1 MDLYYQYD
9 ENLSNN
15 EFFKKL
21 QSEHKIIVDTAP
33 LENWIVC
40 IPRSTTLQLQ
50 KENLA
55 DPNFILAHI
64 LIPNDE
70 LPKTHFTNLLGH
82 DIHMENQKLVTNNG
96 LESIV
101 LFEEV
106 FYTKTFMKYKV
117 WCMECPLYGDRLPTT
132 SGIFIVRDLR
142 DAIELMWNETQSKII
157 FRKIDNACTTFKDQ
171 HKKNDSLD
179 KLRTSIQ
186 LLYTHCLQMLMFNK
200 RLKEKCRLDLHF
212 YKILKVALETYVMSH
227 LYDFLFDSICV
238 NSLEDGEQFNKKVR
252 NLSQVHLSY
261 FGIDQ
266 KCSDLVTSVRAEL
279 LKIEDYSTAVE
290 KLGEFFCLVFFLL
303 KVVNFRISFR
313 HFLTCSLSSSVTKR
327 HIQTFAEESMCR

>member
-9 ENLSNN
+9 ENISNN

-21 QSEHKIIVDTAP
+21 QSEHKIIIDTAP

-40 IPRSTTLQLQ
+40 IPRSTTVQYQ

-82 DIHMENQKLVTNNG
+82 DIHMENQKLVNHKG
-96 LESIV
+96 IESIV
-101 LFEEV
+101 LFEEL

-117 WCMECPLYGDRLPTT
+117 WCIECPLYGDRLPKTT
-132 SGIFIVRDLR
+132 GIFIVRDLR
-142 DAIELMWNETQSKII
+142 DAIELIWNETQSKMI
-157 FRKIDNACTTFKDQ
+157 FRKIDNACNTFTNQ
-171 HKKNDSLD
+171 HKKNEGLD
-179 KLRTSIQ
+179 KLQASIQ

-212 YKILKVALETYVMSH
+212 YKILKIALETYVMSN
-227 LYDFLFDSICV
+227 LYDFLFDAICV
-238 NSLEDGEQFNKKVR
+238 STLEDGKWTFGNGRWNFVLKFFFV
-252 NLSQVHLSY
+252 SY
-261 FGIDQ
+261 
-266 KCSDLVTSVRAEL
+266 R
-279 LKIEDYSTAVE
+279 
-290 KLGEFFCLVFFLL
+290 
-303 KVVNFRISFR
+303 
-313 HFLTCSLSSSVTKR
+313 
-327 HIQTFAEESMCR
+327 